1 MEVSLINS
9 NWYAKGYVIVGYK
22 EIGYEIYDEE
32 VYEKNEDPEPIVSYD
47 DFEECLTWIWN
58 S

>member
-1 MEVSLINS
+1 MQISLINS

-22 EIGYEIYDEE
+22 EIGYEIYDEG